1 MDVLVASLPAYGHLY
16 PMMPL
21 VLALDAAG
29 HRVRVATGAPFLDA
43 LPVET
48 VRGLPAHVDLAW
60 AERETRERHPEAEE
74 MQAGLA
80 MFGHVVAEVVTEEL
94 LRVFEQ
100 HRPELVVFEGTDTGA
115 AIAAHL
121 SGIPALGFGV
131 GQWEPFGAMLT
142 PATVKYGE
150 DQWAFRGQEP
160 PADPFDL
167 LAGLLQPLPPTYRIA
182 DGPDGRPVLPIRSV
196 AFSQSRD
203 VPTWLFEERSRPVVY
218 VTLGTVAFGAV
229 ETLRAAVEDLA
240 ALDVDVHVAAGPEGD
255 PEAVGD
261 VPPNVRVERF
271 VAQDR
276 VLGLVDLVVHHGG
289 MGTTLGAFEHGLPQ
303 VVLPQG
309 ADQFLNAGRLAEV
322 GAGRPI
328 EQDGVVPGA
337 VGAAVEE
344 LLVPDAPERAAARAL
359 QAEVA
364 AMPAPADV
372 VADLEALV
380 AAGS

>member
-142 PATVKYGE
+142 PATVP
-150 DQWAFRGQEP
+150 R
-160 PADPFDL
+160 
-167 LAGLLQPLPPTYRIA
+167 
-182 DGPDGRPVLPIRSV
+182 
-196 AFSQSRD
+196 
-203 VPTWLFEERSRPVVY
+203 
-218 VTLGTVAFGAV
+218 VT
-229 ETLRAAVEDLA
+229 
-240 ALDVDVHVAAGPEGD
+240 
-255 PEAVGD
+255 
-261 VPPNVRVERF
+261 
-271 VAQDR
+271 
-276 VLGLVDLVVHHGG
+276 
-289 MGTTLGAFEHGLPQ
+289 
-303 VVLPQG
+303 
-309 ADQFLNAGRLAEV
+309 
-322 GAGRPI
+322 
-328 EQDGVVPGA
+328 
-337 VGAAVEE
+337 
-344 LLVPDAPERAAARAL
+344 
-359 QAEVA
+359 
-364 AMPAPADV
+364 
-372 VADLEALV
+372 
-380 AAGS
+380 